1 MAVAYAAV
9 AAEIDGLDH
18 DGVPDRVELLAR
30 RGIGEIVIIGKRRA
44 ERAGQTL
51 EVVLVTGE
59 VPSLWRAV
67 ALQAEPS
74 AQLHAHFEVELAYAA
89 YYGIY
94 ALLAA
99 LGFEGIEVAGVYHPV
114 FVAYLLAERMLR
126 LVIVGDDG
134 MYAYAFGIAEHFAGA
149 VARAEHQ

>member
-59 VPSLWRAV
+59 VPCLWRAV

-99 LGFEGIEVAGVYHPV
+99 LGLERVKLAGVYHPV
-114 FVAYLLAERMLR
+114 LVADEFPDGLLR
-126 LVIVGDDG
+126 LHVIGDNSV
-134 MYAYAFGIAEHFAGA
+134 YSLAFGIFYHFATYF
-149 VARAEHQ
+149 ARSEH